1 MDYGLIGKKL
11 SHSYSKQIHAFIGD
25 YAYEIKNIAPDALPA
40 FFAQR
45 DFRGINVTIPYKKA
59 VIPFCDTLSQTAQRL
74 GSVNTI
80 TVGKDGAL
88 HGDNTDYYGFAYM
101 AQKAGISL
109 EDKRVLVLGSGGTG
123 ITVQAVARDAG
134 AARVTVVT
142 RGGKV
147 NYSNV
152 YDLYGDAQI
161 IINATP
167 VGMYPDTAA
176 NPVALEKF
184 PHCCGVL
191 DVIYNPLFTRLLLD
205 AKRLGIP
212 FANGLSMLAAQAKRS
227 ADLFFGKEIV
237 PKKIIDEI
245 VDELTLTCVNI
256 VLIGMPG
263 SGKTTVGKALAAL
276 TGKVFTDTD
285 AFIEREAKTK
295 TSELFRRYGEDYFRN
310 LEAVA
315 VESVGK
321 EKGLII
327 ATGGGA
333 VLRQENRL
341 NLKQNG
347 FMVFI
352 QRDVEKLALNGRPLS
367 ADLQGLEAMLKK
379 RLPIY
384 TENCDIIIKNDG
396 TPELAAQEIWRSFLE
411 ISFANLRKD

>member
-1 MDYGLIGKKL
+1 MDYGLIGEKL

-25 YAYEIKNIAPDALPA
+25 YGYEIKNIVPDALPA

-45 DFRGINVTIPYKKA
+45 DFKGINVTIPYKKA
-59 VIPFCDTLSQTAQRL
+59 VIPFCATLSQTAQRL

-88 HGDNTDYYGFAYM
+88 HGDNTDYFGFAYM

-109 EDKRVLVLGSGGTG
+109 KGKKVLVLGSGGTG
-123 ITVQAVARDAG
+123 ITVEAVALDAG

-167 VGMYPDTAA
+167 VGMYPDTAG

-184 PHCCGVL
+184 PNCCSVL
-191 DVIYNPLFTRLLLD
+191 DVIYNPLFTRFLLD
-205 AKRLGIP
+205 AKRFGIP
-212 FANGLSMLAAQAKRS
+212 FANGLSMLAAQAKHS
-227 ADLFFGKEIV
+227 ADLFFGKQIT
-237 PKKIIDEI
+237 PKKSIDEI
-245 VDELTLTCVNI
+245 VKELTRSCVNI

-263 SGKTTVGKALAAL
+263 SGKTTVGKALAKL

-285 AFIEREAKTK
+285 AFIEREANIK
-295 TSELFRRYGEDYFRN
+295 TSKILERYGEKYFRN
-310 LEAVA
+310 LEAAA

-333 VLRQENRL
+333 VLRQENLL

-367 ADLQGLEAMLKK
+367 ADRQGLEAMLEK

-384 TENCDIIIKNDG
+384 TENCDIIIKNDA
-396 TPELAAQEIWRSFLE
+396 TPDLAAQEIWRNCLE
-411 ISFANLRKD
+411 NDFVNLRKD